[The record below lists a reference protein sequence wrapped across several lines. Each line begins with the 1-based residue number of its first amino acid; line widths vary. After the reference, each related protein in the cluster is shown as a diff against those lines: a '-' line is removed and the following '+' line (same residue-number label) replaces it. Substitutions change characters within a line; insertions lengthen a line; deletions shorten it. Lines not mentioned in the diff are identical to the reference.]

1 VASATT
7 VNYSEPSLAKQVVLT
22 KYAKG
27 EITRQELAKE
37 IAHIRPPAPK
47 MPWGQWIVFTLTT
60 ILVSALVPPQ
70 AKRD

>member
-1 VASATT
+1 VASTTT
-7 VNYSEPSLAKQVVLT
+7 VNYSEPSLAKQLVLT
-22 KYAKG
+22 RYAKG
-27 EITRQELAKE
+27 EITRQELARE
-37 IAHIRPPAPK
+37 IAHIRPPVPR

>member
-1 VASATT
+1 MASATAI
-7 VNYSEPSLAKQVVLT
+7 NYSEPSLAKQALFT

-37 IAHIRPPAPK
+37 ISRIRPPVPK
-47 MPWGQWIVFTLTT
+47 MPWGQWIVFSLTT
-60 ILVSALVPPQ
+60 ILVTALVPPQ